1 MKFQRNL
8 IFSFIFF
15 VSIILIGQANGDDPD
30 IDITTIK
37 YTNDFE
43 NGNAVT
49 IVSSGKDNATAYN
62 YNFYDDDDDDC
73 DQQSCIPENWYAVDF
88 DDSNWNSGAAPF
100 GNYDLDEVSPGTI
113 WQTEDGGLKDYLII
127 RHHFTYDGGSETLG
141 ATLNLAYNNYYTAYL
156 NGNLIRS
163 CASGWGCSESDAE
176 YWNHELTYDGSSESG
191 PNPDWLVEG
200 ENILAILGRDTSST
214 WGSGD
219 DEQWLDVELVVNVQ
233 AWKEN
238 PIVLGDDLVLGINF
252 FNNEESNMTDLNVT
266 LEIEGAEFTNQTIEI
281 ETNMTFEWTI
291 EWTPD
296 RLGEFNLTA
305 KFLNESL
312 TRTIHVGHYAYNF
325 SVAEDYLVG
334 NTSELLTYNITI
346 SNEGD
351 VEDNYTFQIFGTLND
366 WDIEFVP
373 NVINLAPGETG
384 SVSLEIIPDND
395 TFSGIYELTLTARS
409 QYHGEIENMIVQSG
423 RDNETEWKWVNSTG
437 GRLYEES
444 NTTWTE
450 IDYRPDSNWT
460 VSPAPFGDDD
470 LSGIDYNTEWS
481 GNNYAYFRHIFYI
494 DNISN
499 YESDTLSLNMAAN
512 NYGTYYLNGEEIF
525 DDLGWGSGH
534 YAEYWNEEVKFNSS
548 ILKEGKNVL
557 ASVVRETG
565 NTQWFDEELNSVT
578 PKSSAWGFQ
587 PSYSTL
593 KLEVLP
599 VYAFEIVTPI
609 EDKAV
614 SEDEACCDQE
624 WTYKFEI
631 WLYNRGNIED
641 TYEISIELNDT
652 KNFSIIDFD
661 SIIHANFEEE
671 VTIGLNISLNS
682 SITKYSIGEFNITV
696 ISKNST
702 TNIQKETTIYAR
714 LYIPEDVLSPAT
726 YAVSPELVNNS
737 TFEISWQIQD
747 WYRNNLEFG
756 NDTKYVIIQYSTDNG
771 TDGNTWT
778 EWEIWGNFTSDTN
791 STLFTGA
798 NGDYQYRFRSMGGD
812 DDGNIEDKEDK
823 IDNVTFVDLNPPDIN
838 INKIATSSGIDIENN
853 ATSTKSLEFFWDAE
867 DNNEWIVGYDLYY
880 KYENS
885 SWIQESVEFT
895 QKTTTFYA
903 ANDGYYQFKIVAHD
917 LAGNEGFD
925 VTHIILVDTLG
936 PNITI
941 SNIPNLTD
949 VENIMLNLENLE
961 DMINFTIFYKLNKE
975 GENNA
980 NLEWQEH
987 GIYGAENLPIDIPV
1001 QNGYEYQFRVIAF
1014 DSVGNYGEDIA
1025 NTLIDRDKPS
1035 KVRNLQI
1042 SQGKTVVNSTTDV
1055 LISFM
1060 SSQSQDLI
1068 EYRIYRSESANSTGE
1083 LLVEIPYGEQ
1093 YLSYKD
1099 SNVIMGKIY
1108 HYSIVAVDRMNFESD
1123 QEKRFLD
1130 LTIEEKVEIKE
1141 DDEDSNLLVILIGI
1155 GIIGGTA
1162 AVITFIGRKSTEE
1175 IMQVMGEVS
1184 ENVEENINEEEFSEI
1199 DGELVCN
1206 ACGSMF
1212 SPIETSCPSCG
1223 TSKE

>member
-565 NTQWFDEELNSVT
+565 NTQWFDEELVSVT

-587 PSYSTL
+587 PDYSTL

-599 VYAFEIVTPI
+599 VYAFELVAPI

-614 SEDEACCDQE
+614 SEDELCCEEE

-631 WLYNRGNIED
+631 WAYNRGNIGD
-641 TYEISIELNDT
+641 SYEISISLNDT
-652 KNFSIIDFD
+652 TNFSIIDFD
-661 SIIHANFEEE
+661 SIVHAEFEEE
-671 VTIGLNISLNS
+671 VTINLTIALNS
-682 SITKYSIGEFNITV
+682 SITEYSIGEFNITV
-696 ISKNST
+696 TSLNST
-702 TNIQKETTIYAR
+702 NNITKQTTIFAR
-714 LYIPEDVLSPAT
+714 LYVPTDILSPAT
-726 YAVSPELVNNS
+726 YATSPELVNS
-737 TFEISWQIQD
+737 SSFEVSWND
-747 WYRNNLEFG
+747 ESWYIENLEFG
-756 NDTKYVIIQYSTDNG
+756 NDTKYVIIEYSTDNG
-771 TDGNTWT
+771 TNGDTWSD
-778 EWEIWGNFTSDTN
+778 WEIWGNFSLSPGNTT
-791 STLFTGA
+791 FTGGE
-798 NGDYQYRFRSMGGD
+798 NGYMYRFRSIGGD

-823 IDNVTFVDLNPPDIN
+823 YDDATFVDLIPPEIHLD
-838 INKIATSSGIDIENN
+838 IDIEGN
-853 ATSTKSLEFFWDAE
+853 STRFNWIEIHWNSF
-867 DNNEWIVGYDLYY
+867 DNNNIITHYDFYY
-880 KYENS
+880 KSENS
-885 SWIQESVEFT
+885 SWILDASDFSDRYHGFY
-895 QKTTTFYA
+895 TTE
-903 ANDGYYQFKIVAHD
+903 DGFYQFKIVGHD
-917 LAGNEGFD
+917 LAGNQGF
-925 VTHIILVDTLG
+925 
-936 PNITI
+936 NI
-941 SNIPNLTD
+941 SNVIHIDTKGPSPIIINVPELTDAANLTID
-949 VENIMLNLENLE
+949 LENKE
-961 DMINFTIFYKLNKE
+961 DAYNFTLFYKLNKE

-980 NLEWQEH
+980 NLIWEE
-987 GIYGAENLPIDIPV
+987 YGNYLVEDLPINISV
-1001 QNGYEYQFRVIAF
+1001 ENEYEYQFRVIAY
-1014 DSVGNYGEDIA
+1014 DLIGNHGNESIV
-1025 NTLIDRDKPS
+1025 NTLIDQDKPS
-1035 KVRNLQI
+1035 KVRSLKLAKGI
-1042 SQGKTVVNSTTDV
+1042 KIVNSTTD
-1055 LISFM
+1055 ISITFM
-1060 SSQSQDLI
+1060 SSPSQDLI
-1068 EYRIYRSESANSTGE
+1068 EYRIYRSISLDEKGE
-1083 LLVEIPYGEQ
+1083 LVGTIPSGNQ
-1093 YLSYKD
+1093 YLSYEDK
-1099 SNVIMGKIY
+1099 NIAIGKTY
-1108 HYSIVAVDRMNFESD
+1108 HYSVVAVDRMNFESD
-1123 QEKRFLD
+1123 
-1130 LTIEEKVEIKE
+1130 EEKGFINLTMEVDCCTIDDK
-1141 DDEDSNLLVILIGI
+1141 DDEESNLSTILIGL
-1155 GIIGGTA
+1155 GIVGCA
-1162 AVITFIGRKSTEE
+1162 AGVIAFIGRKTSEE
-1175 IMQVMGEVS
+1175 IAHVVGEVV
-1184 ENVEENINEEEFSEI
+1184 ENANEGIGELNFSEV
-1199 DGELVCN
+1199 DGELLCN
-1206 ACGSMF
+1206 ACGAMF
-1212 SPIETSCPSCG
+1212 AITETSCPSCG
-1223 TSKE
+1223 TLGK